1 MEKENPQYYIQKK
14 FNDGWLIKE
23 LNSEKVLFITN
34 EQLKELG
41 IINNKRTKEQKD
53 EKSQIIFVN
62 HK

>member
-41 IINNKRTKEQKD
+41 IINKRTKEQRD